1 MLTKKCILPVNT
13 KDEPGGRGAEV
24 TTSDDD
30 DVTRATEVS
39 R

>member
-13 KDEPGGRGAEV
+13 KDEPGGRGAQV
-24 TTSDDD
+24 TSDD
-30 DVTRATEVS
+30 DVTRAMEVS